1 MDKDRVIRQLHRI
14 EGQLRGIE
22 NMIAT
27 DRGMVATVQQL
38 MAARASLKKLTNNY
52 VQLFMLQTEGGNVE
66 LTPEQVDYIL
76 RLLES

>member
-1 MDKDRVIRQLHRI
+1 MDKERIIRQLHRI

-22 NMIAT
+22 NMITT

-38 MAARASLKKLTNNY
+38 MAVRASLKKLTNNY
-52 VQLFMLQTEGGNVE
+52 VQLFMQQTESGNVE
-66 LTPEQVDYIL
+66 LTPEQVDYLL